1 MQCMPRIIHLGLYS
15 RGIREAAAAN
25 REAQRPKAIA
35 HGANSIAAPFVC
47 SHRHGCW
54 TRRWCMNRPCGVGS
68 PLLSDLHPLPIEKES
83 GGPSAAIRF
92 RMLQAIRASLR
103 CDSG

>member
-54 TRRWCMNRPCGVGS
+54 TPQTRR
-68 PLLSDLHPLPIEKES
+68 PIGIDRS
-83 GGPSAAIRF
+83 GAIVADVKTT
-92 RMLQAIRASLR
+92 MINTHEISE
-103 CDSG
+103 